1 MSSQPPE
8 QLPDPGSRSV
18 PSTPRQARPIR
29 QSVEVLASPSH
40 SEEVALGVAAGS
52 GVGEVVTAR
61 RAGGLRDM
69 SLQIDP
75 EKVGIPA
82 ALQNLA
88 KAINIAFQT
97 DYGENYL
104 ESVYQAALVRR
115 GEVHVIHREY
125 FGFGE
130 SWMGQF
136 GMLMRS
142 MQLSTEG
149 PDPVSPEGMRRI
161 AEKGPST
168 IRGLFNL
175 IGRKLDLVAEFE
187 DRVPGYVE
195 QMLDRLEAS
204 GIIIGWDRGDWEIQ
218 TTRIGLNIRLAP
230 RCARMQHEVSGKT

>member
-1 MSSQPPE
+1 M
-8 QLPDPGSRSV
+8 
-18 PSTPRQARPIR
+18 
-29 QSVEVLASPSH
+29 ASPSR
-40 SEEVALGVAAGS
+40 SGEVGLGVAVSPGAGD
-52 GVGEVVTAR
+52 VVTAR

-69 SLQIDP
+69 ALPIDP
-75 EKVGIPA
+75 DRVGIPA
-82 ALQNLA
+82 ALQNMA

-97 DYGENYL
+97 DFGENYL

-115 GEVHVIHREY
+115 GEVHIIHREY

-136 GMLMRS
+136 GMLLRS

-149 PDPVSPEGMRRI
+149 PDPVSPEGMQRI
-161 AEKGPST
+161 ADKGPST

-175 IGRKLDLVAEFE
+175 IGRKLNLVAEFE

-204 GIIIGWDRGDWEIQ
+204 GILVGWDRDDWDIQ
-218 TTRIGLNIRLAP
+218 TTKIGLNIRLVP
-230 RCARMQHEVSGKT
+230 RRAWMQHEVPGES